1 MMYPTHV
8 TLSSPDYW
16 TLRTGSCIFGQL
28 PTSLLFQEVREKRSL
43 CYSIYSSILSYD
55 GVMSVSTGIDSA
67 HLDEVKELVEQ
78 QRQRLSLIHI
88 SRIDVPVLK
97 DIPVLG
103 EMFFKQVHP
112 TFYLTIILVFVTW
125 YVVFKTP
132 FGLRMRSCGEFPQ
145 ASASMGINVRRM
157 RYFGVLVS
165 GALAGLAGGV
175 MVLTQDV
182 QFTVCLL
189 YTSN

>member
-1 MMYPTHV
+1 
-8 TLSSPDYW
+8 
-16 TLRTGSCIFGQL
+16 
-28 PTSLLFQEVREKRSL
+28 
-43 CYSIYSSILSYD
+43 
-55 GVMSVSTGIDSA
+55 
-67 HLDEVKELVEQ
+67 
-78 QRQRLSLIHI
+78 
-88 SRIDVPVLK
+88 
-97 DIPVLG
+97 PVLG

-112 TFYLTIILVFVTW
+112 TFYLTIVLVFVTW

-182 QFTVCLL
+182 QFTVVTVHGFGFIAIAALILASGIHSAFWVRHVLRLL
-189 YTSN
+189 PDAGLLCQGYSVLATLPTEFFSMFPYVLTIIALVILPTIGGPRHRVKFTIQAALNRIG